1 MWAGLLG
8 TRGGGA
14 AVGDWLPPAVKHQ
27 LLDGLEGSRGVLQG
41 LLELLQFG
49 QRQDRGSE
57 VKHQLLD
64 DLRTTSEARIST
76 ACIVWIKTRGS
87 CLSCAGGEKA
97 GL

>member
-1 MWAGLLG
+1 M
-8 TRGGGA
+8 
-14 AVGDWLPPAVKHQ
+14 GDWLPPAVKHQ
-27 LLDGLEGSRGVLQG
+27 LLDGLQGSRGDLHGSTGVLQG
-41 LLELLQFG
+41 QQIRLELLQFG

-87 CLSCAGGEKA
+87 CLSCVGGEKV

>member
-1 MWAGLLG
+1 M
-8 TRGGGA
+8 
-14 AVGDWLPPAVKHQ
+14 GDWLPPAVKHQ
-27 LLDGLEGSRGVLQG
+27 LLDGLQGSRGVWSGLHGSTGVLQG
-41 LLELLQFG
+41 QQIRLELLQFG

-87 CLSCAGGEKA
+87 CLSCAGAEKA